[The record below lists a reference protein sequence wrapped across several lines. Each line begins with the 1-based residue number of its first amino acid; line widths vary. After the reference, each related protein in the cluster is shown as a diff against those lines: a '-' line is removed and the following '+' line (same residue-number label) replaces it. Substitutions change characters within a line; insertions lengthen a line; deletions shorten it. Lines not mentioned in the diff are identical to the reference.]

1 MHSDEI
7 YKFIGYTVVV
17 IFAIYVVS
25 KSVSFQT
32 GMIVE
37 GLANRR
43 SSAEITADN
52 DAKKRRIENLKLSND
67 NWSESIEDEQKAL
80 ELSDAEL
87 KGEYQRRLDNI
98 YDKTNLEFVKMVS
111 NSADTI
117 IGNPTSQASI
127 NIMTN
132 ANTIRMFLDNLE
144 YVSGALD
151 TIASGNS
158 GGSSSSGSMSGN
170 VM

>member
-37 GLANRR
+37 GMSSRK

-52 DAKKRRIENLKLSND
+52 DAKKKRIENLRITND
-67 NWSESIEDEQKAL
+67 NWNEQIADDQEAL
-80 ELSDAEL
+80 QLSDSAL

-151 TIASGNS
+151 TIASGSS
-158 GGSSSSGSMSGN
+158 GGSSSSGSMGGN